1 MAEDHYRTLNVTP
14 NATIDEIQRAY
25 RALARRFHPDRNRLP
40 HASTVMAGINEAY
53 DVLGE
58 PSKRAAYDR
67 GHGKHDNRIDEAIMQ
82 GASDT
87 PLRQG
92 WTVCGNSERDF
103 ILKKESRQVYVT
115 VVSVLNASTLPQSI
129 KHADGFRVVLA
140 VHIDASLAIGTKSVA
155 LIDIMHSRLHYGGFP
170 DSTYRDLFK
179 TFLGS

>member
-82 GASDT
+82 GAVRHSAQTGLDGLWK
-87 PLRQG
+87 LRTG
-92 WTVCGNSERDF
+92 LHPKKGISSGLRYGRVGSERVHVAAVDQTRGWV
-103 ILKKESRQVYVT
+103 SRCACRPY
-115 VVSVLNASTLPQSI
+115 
-129 KHADGFRVVLA
+129 
-140 VHIDASLAIGTKSVA
+140 
-155 LIDIMHSRLHYGGFP
+155 
-170 DSTYRDLFK
+170 
-179 TFLGS
+179 